1 MTACHTCNESSAL
14 RPTVTPSKRDIQITS
29 LVKMCGF
36 QILRTHGNLCRT
48 AQHHYNP
55 IAALPENHIFSLSLH
70 YEFHSRLAF

>member
-1 MTACHTCNESSAL
+1 
-14 RPTVTPSKRDIQITS
+14 
-29 LVKMCGF
+29 MCGF

-48 AQHHYNP
+48 AQQHYNP